1 LRAILNKME
10 YDEFLKNYVP
20 ELQLIEALDKLNQYS
35 EDAALILDQL
45 VSGSINVGNDEESGR
60 LDPNQEA

>member
-1 LRAILNKME
+1 MRAILNKME